1 DANSGQLATT
11 CATPV
16 HDAGGHVVGV
26 VGFDLL
32 LSTIQQDLLSVGVS
46 SAGQGYAFILN
57 AEGRVLARPNV
68 AAGDTR
74 WNQPFAAENLLQ
86 SPSAMLRAAA
96 QRMTSRERGFV
107 QISENGQQVYLAFAP
122 ISTAGWSVGLV
133 IPAADVVRPA
143 METGERIAQR
153 QWQLRSQL
161 LIALL
166 VVMVATALVGT
177 LVSVSLTRP
186 ILALQQSARR
196 VAGGQLDQYIRAT
209 SGDEIGQ
216 LVDSFNIM
224 TVALREK
231 VDQLE
236 RNAGQLALLNEV
248 SNEFKA
254 TLDLSRLLQAI
265 PVAVC
270 ERFGFDRSALYLVE
284 NGYLRV
290 ASAAFGAGNEGE
302 AERFA
307 AQVNAAPIRLDSATV
322 EADIVRS
329 GKAVIVDDPWNHPR
343 VARAKQEMS
352 RSNSYVQVPIF
363 GRSDRVIG
371 LLSADY
377 RQSDRPVTPQD
388 AGQLLMFASVVGLSI
403 ENVRLYDDLER
414 RVTRRTA
421 ELSAAMERAQLA
433 DQRKSEFLASVSHEL
448 RTPLNSIIGFST
460 VLLDQLS
467 GPLTAAQREDLDSIN
482 SSGRYLLHLINEL
495 LDLARIEAGRLDLE
509 REPLELR
516 ALVGGVVDMVQG
528 LLRGKSVLLRQELPA
543 NLPPAYGDADQ
554 VRQILLN
561 LLSNAV
567 KFTEQGSI
575 TIAAR
580 VLADDEGRKAK
591 DERSS
596 GTGMIAISVRDSGIG
611 IAAEDLPLIFEEFR
625 QVHGR
630 RSRQRGSGLGLAI
643 TRKLVEAHGGTIQV
657 ESAQGAGSCF
667 TFTLPVAE
675 VGVENGGVG
684 LRPTT

>member
-1 DANSGQLATT
+1 
-11 CATPV
+11 
-16 HDAGGHVVGV
+16 
-26 VGFDLL
+26 
-32 LSTIQQDLLSVGVS
+32 
-46 SAGQGYAFILN
+46 
-57 AEGRVLARPNV
+57 
-68 AAGDTR
+68 
-74 WNQPFAAENLLQ
+74 
-86 SPSAMLRAAA
+86 
-96 QRMTSRERGFV
+96 
-107 QISENGQQVYLAFAP
+107 
-122 ISTAGWSVGLV
+122 VGLV
-133 IPAADVVRPA
+133 IPAADVIRPA
-143 METGERIAQR
+143 VETGERIAQS
-153 QWQLRSQL
+153 QWRLRTQL
-161 LIALL
+161 LLALL
-166 VVMVATALVGT
+166 AVMLGTALVGT

-186 ILALQQSARR
+186 ILALQQSAQR
-196 VAGGQLDQYIRAT
+196 VAGGKLDQYIQAT

-216 LVDSFNIM
+216 LVDSFNAM
-224 TVALREK
+224 TAALREK

-236 RNAGQLALLNEV
+236 RNAQQLALLNEV

-254 TLDLSRLLQAI
+254 TLDLSRLLRSI
-265 PVAVC
+265 PDAVC
-270 ERFGFDRSALYLVE
+270 QRFGFDRAVLYLVE
-284 NGYLRV
+284 NGHLLV
-290 ASAAFGAGNEGE
+290 AAAAFGPGNEGE

-307 AQVNAAPIRLDSATV
+307 ALVNATPIRLDSATV

-377 RQSDRPVTPQD
+377 RETDRPVTPQD

-414 RVTRRTA
+414 RVARRTA

-448 RTPLNSIIGFST
+448 RTPLNAIIGFST
-460 VLLDQLS
+460 VLTDELEPS
-467 GPLTAAQREDLDSIN
+467 INPAQREDLESIN

-495 LDLARIEAGRLDLE
+495 LDLARIEAGRLELE
-509 REPLELR
+509 REPLDLH
-516 ALVGGVVDMVQG
+516 ALVESVVDMIHP
-528 LLRGKSVLLRQELPA
+528 LLRGKSILLRRELPA
-543 NLPPAYGDADQ
+543 ALPPAFGDPDQ
-554 VRQILLN
+554 VRQIMLN

-580 VLADDEGRKAK
+580 LLAVDYLPSADNT
-591 DERSS
+591 D
-596 GTGMIAISVRDSGIG
+596 GMPIVANEDSALGAQPSALIEISVRDTGIG

-643 TRKLVEAHGGTIQV
+643 TRKLVEAHGGAVGV
-657 ESAQGAGSCF
+657 ESAQGVGSTF

-675 VGVENGGVG
+675 VEIGAWGGAP
-684 LRPTT
+684 RA